1 MKIALRRMRKQ
12 PALAASVIVSLA
24 LAIGASA
31 IAFSILDAVR
41 LRALPLPE
49 SERLVILSE
58 VATDPDGSIRRSAG
72 CQNGCSVS
80 YVTYS
85 QALSHREFRSISAMA
100 AFASGGKALTVG
112 NDTQTVIGTVASPSL
127 FAMLGVQPAVG
138 RLFTSD
144 ENRLGAAPVALLGQG
159 VWASQFGQ
167 DPAIVG
173 RVVQLS
179 DTRYTVVGIM
189 PAGFDFELGSQF
201 WLPETPALDPS
212 TRPSITS
219 VAVVARL
226 APEVSLEQFRAELA
240 GVDLGA
246 VRRPDDAGRR
256 FLLTAEPLRSRY
268 VAATQDNDV
277 LFFVIVA
284 CVLVIACANVT
295 NLLLARAVGERRV
308 FSIRTALGAGV
319 PQLVRLILVE
329 HVLLVAAGAVL
340 GLLLAGAALPIVGAA
355 DQLNSLRLSGMSYR
369 LDLRVAGFAT
379 AVAAMV
385 AIAIS
390 IVPVLLVVK
399 GDVQTVLREHGEGS
413 ADGKRGSLAQ
423 RAFVVAQLAC
433 AVALVVGG
441 GLATRRVWNLSHL
454 DLGFDAAHVIQS
466 TPSLPHDWRVKEKF
480 VPLSTR
486 ILEDLRSVA
495 GARSASARAFV
506 PLGSSTTLLAS
517 GSAATLPSRL
527 VPNSMVAIDPDYFE
541 TLQIRVLRGRAFTNA
556 DRELTA
562 PVAIVNQWAAER
574 WWNGRDAL
582 DETLR
587 ITSGDGKTITL
598 TIVGVVADNKAGQSS
613 LLLADDGPLL
623 YRPFDQ
629 TPSAFAS
636 FFVKVHGD
644 PSPVV
649 RAVNQTVARLVPNR
663 PLSTQVVA
671 NVIAQQL
678 GGVRSTAAQLTGIAA
693 AGLFLALIGVYGV
706 LAYTVNR
713 RTRELGI
720 RRVLGATTGGVLALI
735 LGDAVKL
742 GAVGV
747 TLGLAIAWAG
757 LRWLGSPVTADAGVY
772 ASAAALALIAA
783 VASAW
788 IPARRAS
795 RVSPQEAIRG

>member
-12 PALAASVIVSLA
+12 PGFAASVIASLG

-31 IAFSILDAVR
+31 VAFSILDAVR
-41 LRALPLPE
+41 LRALPLPD

-58 VATDPDGSIRRSAG
+58 AATDPDGSIRRGAG

-85 QALSHREFRSISAMA
+85 QALSRREFRSISAMA

-112 NDTQTVIGTVASPSL
+112 NDTQTVIGTVVSPSL

-138 RLFTSD
+138 RLFTAD
-144 ENRLGAAPVALLGQG
+144 ENRLGAAPVALLGHG
-159 VWASQFGQ
+159 LWASQFGQ

-212 TRPSITS
+212 TRPSITN

-240 GVDLGA
+240 GVDLGS
-246 VRRPDDAGRR
+246 VRRPDGAGRR

-268 VAATQDNDV
+268 VAATQDNDL

-295 NLLLARAVGERRV
+295 NLLLSRAVGERRA

-319 PQLVRLILVE
+319 TQLVRLILVE
-329 HVLLVAAGAVL
+329 HFLLVAAGAVL
-340 GLLLAGAALPIVGAA
+340 GLLLAWAALPIVGST

-379 AVAAMV
+379 AVAALV

-390 IVPVLLVVK
+390 IVPVLLVMK
-399 GDVQTVLREHGEGS
+399 GDVQTVLREHGEGA

-423 RAFVVAQLAC
+423 RAFVIAQLAC

-441 GLATRRVWNLSHL
+441 GISTRRVWNLSHL
-454 DLGFDAAHVIQS
+454 DLGFDAAHLIQS

-480 VPLSTR
+480 VPLTAR

-495 GARSASARAFV
+495 GAASASARAFV
-506 PLGSSTTLLAS
+506 PLGSSSTLLPS
-517 GSAATLPSRL
+517 GSTANLPPRL
-527 VPNSMVAIDPDYFE
+527 VPTSMVTVDPDYFQ
-541 TLQIRVLRGRAFTNA
+541 TLQIRVLRGRVFSNA

-562 PVAIVNQWAAER
+562 PVAIVNQWAAGR

-582 DETLR
+582 GETLR
-587 ITSGDGKTITL
+587 ITSGDGTTTTL
-598 TIVGVVADNKAGQSS
+598 TIVGVVADNKAGQSG
-613 LLLADDGPLL
+613 LLLAEDGPIL
-623 YRPFDQ
+623 YRPFEQ
-629 TPSAFAS
+629 TPSAFPS
-636 FFVKVHGD
+636 FFVRVHSD
-644 PSPVV
+644 PSSIARP
-649 RAVNQTVARLVPNR
+649 VNQTVARLVPNR

-671 NVIAQQL
+671 TVIAQRL
-678 GGVRSTAAQLTGIAA
+678 GGVRSTATQLTAIAA

-742 GAVGV
+742 AAVGV

-757 LRWLGSPVTADAGVY
+757 LRWLGPSAAADAGVY

-788 IPARRAS
+788 IPAQRAS
-795 RVSPQEAIRG
+795 RISPQEAIRG